1 MEGCTTEG
9 LIFTRIRTIPISW
22 YRISGDTNGI
32 GTRTPLYSH
41 VILVYYIVPGQV
53 LSHPFPS
60 PTNTTWTVVYV
71 VLQPWQAGLTG
82 VPLCCIHH
90 WPQSTAVVLCIYC
103 SPDATQ
109 RRDDVTWQSHD
120 VVWWCHVTS
129 SLLGIITP
137 VVSGIINTDG
147 IVSDTNFY

>member
-60 PTNTTWTVVYV
+60 PTNTIRQLNSGLCGIAAMTSWIDWRPSLLHPPLTAKHCCRTVHI
-71 VLQPWQAGLTG
+71 LFARR
-82 VPLCCIHH
+82 
-90 WPQSTAVVLCIYC
+90 
-103 SPDATQ
+103 DATSW
-109 RRDDVTWQSHD
+109 RRHMTVSWRRVMMSRH
-120 VVWWCHVTS
+120 VVATRYHHAC
-129 SLLGIITP
+129 GIWYHQH
-137 VVSGIINTDG
+137 GR
-147 IVSDTNFY
+147 YRLWH